1 MADTV
6 APLSRTEQRGR
17 LTLLA
22 VTLGSGVA
30 ILDGSIVN
38 IALKTIGED
47 LHASLADLQWVSNGY
62 LLALASLIL
71 VGGALGDRLGR
82 RRMYVIGIIGFAVCS
97 ALCAIAQSPQQLI
110 GARVLQ
116 GVSAA
121 LLTPGSLAI
130 IESSFRKEDRAGAIG
145 WWAGVS
151 GVTTALGPF
160 VGGYLLDHGGWRLIF
175 LINLPLCVAV
185 LVLCRWVPETRAGG
199 EARHFDVR
207 GAALC
212 VLGLGAITYALTV
225 GSSGNS
231 TIVWLSGAVGVVAM
245 VVFVLLERH
254 PGAMVPAELF
264 ASRVF
269 SAANLMTFLVYGAL
283 GSVFFLLVL
292 QLQVTSGFSPFQAG
306 LSGLPVTIAMLLLSS
321 RFASLA
327 ARTGPR
333 LPMTIGPLFC
343 AAGVLLLVGIGEGTS
358 YWTGVLPGMT
368 LFALGLSGLVSPLT
382 AAVLAA
388 APDELAGAAS
398 GINNAVARAGSLL
411 LVAALPAAVGLSGA
425 DYRKPDVLT
434 HGYREGLVVCAVLLA
449 VGGVVSW
456 FGLRELP
463 PEVAEGCTGRLS
475 GDDPPHCECGQLH
488 PSQAVSS
495 AIRPPEHR

>member
-1 MADTV
+1 VADLA
-6 APLSRTEQRGR
+6 APLSRAETRGR

-22 VTLGSGVA
+22 VTLGSGMA

-47 LHASLADLQWVSNGY
+47 LDASLAELQWVTNGY

-82 RRMYVIGIIGFAVCS
+82 RRMYVVGVAGFAVCS
-97 ALCAIAQSPQQLI
+97 MLCAVAQSPLQLI

-116 GVSAA
+116 GVAAA

-130 IESSFRKEDRAGAIG
+130 IESSFRREDRAGAIG

-160 VGGYLLDHGGWRLIF
+160 VGGYLLNHGSWRLIF
-175 LINLPLCVAV
+175 LINLPLCLAV

-199 EARHFDVR
+199 VPRPFDVR
-207 GAALC
+207 GALLC
-212 VLGLGAITYALTV
+212 VVGLGAFTYALTV
-225 GSSGNS
+225 GRTSDPA
-231 TIVWLSGAVGVVAM
+231 VFWLAGAVGVVAM
-245 VVFVLLERH
+245 VVFVMVERH
-254 PGAMVPAELF
+254 PGAMVPPELF
-264 ASRVF
+264 ASRIF

-292 QLQVTSGFSPFQAG
+292 QLQVSSGFTPFQAG
-306 LSGLPVTIAMLLLSS
+306 LSSLPVSIAMLLLSA
-321 RFASLA
+321 RFAALA

-333 LPMTIGPLFC
+333 LPMTVGPLVC
-343 AAGVLLLVGIGEGTS
+343 AAGVLMLVGVGDGTS
-358 YWTGVLPGMT
+358 YWTGVLPGML

-388 APDELAGAAS
+388 APDEFAGAAS

-425 DYRKPDVLT
+425 DYQQPAVLT
-434 HGYREGLVVCAVLLA
+434 DGYRKGMVVCAVLLA
-449 VGGVVSW
+449 LGGIVSW
-456 FGLRELP
+456 FGLRGLP
-463 PEVAEGCTGRLS
+463 PEVEDACTQCLA
-475 GDDPPHCECGQLH
+475 GDEKPHTECGQLH
-488 PSQAVSS
+488 PSQGV
-495 AIRPPEHR
+495 RERVR